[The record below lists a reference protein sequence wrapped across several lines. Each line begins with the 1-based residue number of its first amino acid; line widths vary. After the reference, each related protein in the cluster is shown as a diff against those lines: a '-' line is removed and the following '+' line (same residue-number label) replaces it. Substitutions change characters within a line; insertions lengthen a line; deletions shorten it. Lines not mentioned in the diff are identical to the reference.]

1 MLSEETLVKIRD
13 FRGISLSVVSDWQ
26 TFEQSI
32 QIKATATVVER
43 CITDRILM
51 HRWLNPALRCDPV
64 GEWSTEIGSMSRFVI
79 QIPLLQPTLN
89 SKVVEREPGLIVWEF
104 TGFFQ
109 GRDRWECQPIADG
122 TLLINRFEFTVA
134 NPIVRWGFN
143 TFAAA
148 WTKADMEAQL
158 RRLKLVAQEQ
168 SKGIS

>member
-1 MLSEETLVKIRD
+1 MA
-13 FRGISLSVVSDWQ
+13 SDWQ

-32 QIKATATVVER
+32 QIKASATIVER
-43 CITDRILM
+43 CITDRVLM
-51 HRWLNPALRCDPV
+51 HRWLNPVLRCDPV
-64 GEWSTEIGSMSRFVI
+64 GEWSTEIGSKSRFVI

-109 GRDRWECQPIADG
+109 GRDRWECQPTPDG
-122 TLLINRFEFTVA
+122 TLLVNRFEFTTA